1 MTLSCPH
8 HYSQPPLEAMAF
20 TSAITAT
27 INELTAHQQPSPPP
41 PHKATTTT
49 LDDLLHHHHQQYKSV
64 RNGRKQCE
72 KSRNSDP
79 TLAKPT
85 FQQTPT
91 LDREV
96 SRGPFLEANRRM
108 ARVMGGWRSRGAAR
122 GVPKRGVRRG
132 VGLAVGCKAVQVRC
146 EVKGR
151 IARGANRDM
160 RRKMGCVVSRVAR
173 SLMRHGVGVVIN
185 RA

>member
-1 MTLSCPH
+1 M
-8 HYSQPPLEAMAF
+8 
-20 TSAITAT
+20 
-27 INELTAHQQPSPPP
+27 
-41 PHKATTTT
+41 
-49 LDDLLHHHHQQYKSV
+49 
-64 RNGRKQCE
+64 GRE
-72 KSRNSDP
+72 VGRGV
-79 TLAKPT
+79 AR
-85 FQQTPT
+85 T

-185 RA
+185 RAVDWGAGRGVSRRLRSGVGCGVSCGACHAMARKSESGVAAVVRRWVGGEVCLRGCSSVRLFGSQGEWLTG